1 RVLGSDGREWL
12 GPTVLSQYRDMTY
25 NETDALAKE
34 LEEGQLVRDM
44 ETDIARQ
51 VVLQLSTLRRP

>member
-1 RVLGSDGREWL
+1 
-12 GPTVLSQYRDMTY
+12 LSQYRDMTY

-44 ETDIARQ
+44 EADIARQ